1 MAKKANPKL
10 IGGFVIGAIAL
21 ALIGAIAFGGGR
33 FLAAKDKAVLFFSG
47 SSLSGLDVGSP
58 VTFRGIKV
66 GSVTGIVIQY
76 DVEKHTLQIPVYIEV
91 ELNKIQISSGQR
103 DINNLHALVERG
115 LRGQLVVQSLVT
127 GQASIDF
134 NFHPDTPIVLVGAEP
149 DMVELPTIPSDI
161 DLLKANVTSVLQ
173 RIAKLPLDQIASQ
186 SLEAVKTANQLIANL
201 DAQISPLADKLQN
214 VSDQAAFT
222 LKEAQSR
229 LELRDGEPMQNLN
242 KALIDAQQLI
252 NDVDDGVA
260 PLVSSADKLI
270 KATLATLE
278 QAQSTLRTAQ
288 STVSPDSSLYFQV
301 NRTLHEIQTMSN
313 SIRAFADYMQRH
325 PDALLTGKR

>member
-1 MAKKANPKL
+1 
-10 IGGFVIGAIAL
+10 
-21 ALIGAIAFGGGR
+21 
-33 FLAAKDKAVLFFSG
+33 
-47 SSLSGLDVGSP
+47 
-58 VTFRGIKV
+58 
-66 GSVTGIVIQY
+66 
-76 DVEKHTLQIPVYIEV
+76 
-91 ELNKIQISSGQR
+91 
-103 DINNLHALVERG
+103 
-115 LRGQLVVQSLVT
+115 
-127 GQASIDF
+127 
-134 NFHPDTPIVLVGAEP
+134 
-149 DMVELPTIPSDI
+149 LPTIPSDI

-173 RIAKLPLDQIASQ
+173 SIAKLPLDQIASQ

-201 DAQISPLADKLQN
+201 DARIAPLADKLQN
-214 VSDQAAFT
+214 VSDQAAST

-242 KALIDAQQLI
+242 KALVDAQQLI